1 MAAYSNLS
9 NNEISKGLLVNK
21 LNMIFDSQGRLVLD
35 EQSIASSHNKPHKC
49 LGLFHLKI
57 L

>member
-35 EQSIASSHNKPHKC
+35 EQSIASSHNKPQKC
-49 LGLFHLKI
+49 FEI
-57 L
+57 V